1 MREGDETFQVT
12 LTHDDSTL
20 VPVCQGLSKVAVGPA
35 ATGTILED
43 DFETVSL
50 SLSSASIAESGGSAT
65 VTASLDRASPA
76 ATTVAVTATPVAPAV
91 AGDFTVSS
99 NTTLTIAQGQTSST
113 GTVRIR
119 AVDNRV
125 DAADRQVTVSGVA
138 TNTATVY
145 GPSDV
150 TLTLTDDDTAGVTL
164 SRTALD
170 VVEGGAGRTY
180 TAVLDTKPTSS
191 VNIALAVVGDS
202 DVSVS
207 PSSLVFDE
215 RTWRTRQTVTVSAAA
230 DADWTAGTATI
241 SHTASSSDAAYNAVT
256 ISDVTATEKDTTY
269 GLVVSPE
276 RVEVPEGGTVDYTV
290 ALKAR
295 PTRSVTVRL
304 SRSGDS
310 DVRLGT
316 TRLTFTTSSFSTA
329 QTVTLTGREDDDDTS
344 GTATIRHRT
353 SSSDSNY
360 ASYRNHVVDLT
371 ATEVDNEPGVFVS
384 RTAVDVA
391 EGGGG
396 SWTVA
401 LQAQPAHSVT
411 VAVARRSG
419 DTDLTGGS
427 TLVFTTTSWSAA
439 QTVAVSAAE
448 DDDGL
453 DGTAVFGHTVS
464 STDAGYDGFAV
475 ADVTA
480 TEADN
485 DRQLY
490 VPESVRVAEGGSNT
504 YTVSLATQPAGT
516 VTVAVARR
524 SGDTDISVSPSSL
537 RFTTGNWST
546 DQTVTVRAK
555 SDTDHAD
562 GTAVIGHTPSGGGWD
577 AGEAADVTVT
587 ESDDRRD
594 ALVESRDGVPLT
606 GLTVPEGGSATYQ
619 VSLSWAPSADVTI
632 AVANRGGADDDADLT
647 ASPSSL
653 TFTTTS
659 WDSAQT
665 VTVSAAQDADGTNGT
680 AAIGHTVTSADPG
693 YNDLSVADVTATES
707 DDDAPGITLSDTKVS
722 VTEGST
728 ATYTVVLTQAPSAA
742 VTVTVAR
749 SAGGDADLTVDT
761 DAAAGI
767 QSTLTF
773 TTSTWSTART
783 VTLAAAQDADNT
795 DGTATFTHSAS
806 GGGYDNV
813 GATLAVVE
821 DDDDPALATAAVAG
835 ASAALQLD
843 NYDYAWWYSASGGSA
858 SASAGATSARATPA
872 HTASR
877 RRRSRQHCL
886 RQRRVGPGLLPPAP
900 LSPALP
906 PSTPCRPGL
915 LPPAPPP
922 PPRLPARLSPALPP
936 PPPPPPPASPP
947 PTPWRSGAASRAS
960 TRRRTSPVSTRARP
974 IP

>member
-1 MREGDETFQVT
+1 MTIGDASADEGDAITFTVSLDNAVDGGFTVTPQYQSGTTSNDDFTPNTTPITFTGTAGESHTFTVQTTEDTLGEGWEYFEVRPVVSGSSIPRSHLAGVGVARGTIHDDDETQTIIRILNADALEGDQIEFTVYSNDYLLPPDCGTVKIVPSYTNGTAESADYTENTTQLTFQGGANETQTFRVSTAEDAVREGDETFQVL

-20 VPVCQGLSKVAVGPA
+20 EPECQNLDYVAVGPA

-138 TNTATVY
+138 TNSATVY

-164 SRTALD
+164 SRTALA

-180 TAVLDTKPTSS
+180 TVVLDTKPTADVS
-191 VNIALAVVGDS
+191 IALAVTGDD

-207 PSSLVFDE
+207 PASLVFDE
-215 RTWRTRQTVTVSAAA
+215 RTWRTRQTVTVSAAS
-230 DADWTAGTATI
+230 DADWTAGTAAI
-241 SHTASSSDAAYNAVT
+241 QHTASSADAVYNAVT
-256 ISDVTATEKDTTY
+256 ISNVLATEVDTTY

-295 PTRSVTVRL
+295 PTRNVTVRL

-329 QTVTLTGREDDDDTS
+329 QTVTLTGREDNDNAS

-411 VAVARRSG
+411 IAVARRSG

-453 DGTAVFGHTVS
+453 DGTAVFGHTVT

-485 DRQLY
+485 DR
-490 VPESVRVAEGGSNT
+490 A
-504 YTVSLATQPAGT
+504 
-516 VTVAVARR
+516 
-524 SGDTDISVSPSSL
+524 
-537 RFTTGNWST
+537 
-546 DQTVTVRAK
+546 
-555 SDTDHAD
+555 
-562 GTAVIGHTPSGGGWD
+562 
-577 AGEAADVTVT
+577 
-587 ESDDRRD
+587 
-594 ALVESRDGVPLT
+594 
-606 GLTVPEGGSATYQ
+606 
-619 VSLSWAPSADVTI
+619 
-632 AVANRGGADDDADLT
+632 
-647 ASPSSL
+647 
-653 TFTTTS
+653 
-659 WDSAQT
+659 
-665 VTVSAAQDADGTNGT
+665 
-680 AAIGHTVTSADPG
+680 
-693 YNDLSVADVTATES
+693 
-707 DDDAPGITLSDTKVS
+707 
-722 VTEGST
+722 
-728 ATYTVVLTQAPSAA
+728 
-742 VTVTVAR
+742 
-749 SAGGDADLTVDT
+749 
-761 DAAAGI
+761 
-767 QSTLTF
+767 
-773 TTSTWSTART
+773 
-783 VTLAAAQDADNT
+783 
-795 DGTATFTHSAS
+795 
-806 GGGYDNV
+806 
-813 GATLAVVE
+813 
-821 DDDDPALATAAVAG
+821 
-835 ASAALQLD
+835 
-843 NYDYAWWYSASGGSA
+843 
-858 SASAGATSARATPA
+858 
-872 HTASR
+872 
-877 RRRSRQHCL
+877 
-886 RQRRVGPGLLPPAP
+886 
-900 LSPALP
+900 
-906 PSTPCRPGL
+906 
-915 LPPAPPP
+915 
-922 PPRLPARLSPALPP
+922 
-936 PPPPPPPASPP
+936 
-947 PTPWRSGAASRAS
+947 
-960 TRRRTSPVSTRARP
+960 
-974 IP
+974 